1 MVYFTPSKVR
11 FLSYNIHGDCRDRK
25 EFFRYE
31 AAMSMQKKE
40 GCDMHSLPK
49 EDAAQCRIEPT
60 IQKRRIFRT
69 AIRKSKKLEEWR
81 KIRHRRPKMAEN
93 PPTYV
98 PVLRYNIDVIRWMP
112 QRFLCAVNCIHSK
125 ETFSQTNRQFSDH
138 QQIAWEIR
146 TEIKLQAR
154 EFRWYEP
161 WKQNTPGYRYVDPWR
176 RANMRRRDDG
186 ESRSGPRSAWTCQ
199 AKQAR
204 DDLHGSKGYFLT
216 ASRWL
221 GRSPCNVRQPR
232 SATAKRGYDV
242 IPQITACNTPG
253 SWIGACWGMR

>member
-69 AIRKSKKLEEWR
+69 AIRKSKKLAEWR

-112 QRFLCAVNCIHSK
+112 QRFLCAVNCIRDSFPNEPAILRLSADCLGDQNWNQTSSK
-125 ETFSQTNRQFSDH
+125 RISL
-138 QQIAWEIR
+138 IR
-146 TEIKLQAR
+146 TLKTEHSGLQV
-154 EFRWYEP
+154 RWPME
-161 WKQNTPGYRYVDPWR
+161 G
-176 RANMRRRDDG
+176 ANIRRRDDG
-186 ESRSGPRSAWTCQ
+186 ESRSDPRSAWTC
-199 AKQAR
+199 
-204 DDLHGSKGYFLT
+204 
-216 ASRWL
+216 
-221 GRSPCNVRQPR
+221 
-232 SATAKRGYDV
+232 
-242 IPQITACNTPG
+242 
-253 SWIGACWGMR
+253 